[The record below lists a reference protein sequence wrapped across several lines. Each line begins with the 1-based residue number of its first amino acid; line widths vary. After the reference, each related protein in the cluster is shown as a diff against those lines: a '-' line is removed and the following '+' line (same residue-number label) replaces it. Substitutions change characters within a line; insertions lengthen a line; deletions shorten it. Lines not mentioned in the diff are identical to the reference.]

1 MAEAAPVVAADPTVE
16 NAVTEDM
23 SIAQDAPQE
32 QQGGRM
38 TLENDW
44 RMGPPYVMDENKKR
58 YAIENVK
65 PEDATPV
72 APVEPTYKTV
82 RVGHGSFKID
92 SRATPDAIAKA
103 RQSYIETNF
112 EFFNG
117 MDRTTGASWG
127 VTKAVGDA
135 LSPED
140 KLATLRKFYPDAL
153 PFGEDNFIFTNRD
166 TGKVTLYNVPGF
178 TLKDLARFAREGTIA
193 VGSTLVGTAS
203 GLAAVSTGPGAPVA
217 VPLAATAGAVWGGAQ
232 TASLYDFLSETFGE
246 TVRSESI
253 MARTGENFT
262 QGLYAGAGESVGR
275 VVVPA
280 VIGSVKKGL
289 GGGTAKAQ
297 QIYETL
303 VKNNIRPTAGAVT
316 EGRGVGVIEKALDQA
331 AASATRMKNQIN
343 EVIDGAQ
350 AAAERLAS
358 KIGTPRSQQGAGEAM
373 QKAAESALKRFS
385 QQQAK
390 LETELGEKIGEDTL
404 FSIDSIRG
412 FYDELASMGESMPR
426 FTKRAFGDVKALL
439 DDLIFDASQNGGRIP
454 YSDFRRV
461 RSFFGE
467 KMSDMGEGANRS
479 MWKRMYAHMTD
490 DLKFGAD
497 SLGQG
502 KMFDDAVGFTRGFKQ
517 EYDDFL
523 NKIIDYDAPEA
534 GYRYLIN
541 SRKDGGTSF
550 AKLQEQFTKEEWRDV
565 SATIIQ
571 KMGYKNFGNEADEA
585 FSAATFLSNWQ
596 SISKEAKATLF
607 LGMKDGPALQKSL
620 DGLVEG
626 FAAITKNSR
635 LAGHSNT
642 AAVTHTLNLMN
653 ALGGNFTKVVLGAT
667 ALSGNFLAAAG
678 GLAAAFVGG
687 VVAPNVS
694 ARLLTSPIFVKWL
707 AEGAAV
713 NTGKQAGT
721 HMGRLIGISQSNPE
735 IAAEI
740 DEYISA
746 IQNGIV
752 PTPGVRSTP

>member
-1 MAEAAPVVAADPTVE
+1 
-16 NAVTEDM
+16 
-23 SIAQDAPQE
+23 
-32 QQGGRM
+32 
-38 TLENDW
+38 
-44 RMGPPYVMDENKKR
+44 
-58 YAIENVK
+58 
-65 PEDATPV
+65 
-72 APVEPTYKTV
+72 
-82 RVGHGSFKID
+82 
-92 SRATPDAIAKA
+92 
-103 RQSYIETNF
+103 
-112 EFFNG
+112 
-117 MDRTTGASWG
+117 
-127 VTKAVGDA
+127 
-135 LSPED
+135 
-140 KLATLRKFYPDAL
+140 
-153 PFGEDNFIFTNRD
+153 
-166 TGKVTLYNVPGF
+166 
-178 TLKDLARFAREGTIA
+178 
-193 VGSTLVGTAS
+193 
-203 GLAAVSTGPGAPVA
+203 
-217 VPLAATAGAVWGGAQ
+217 
-232 TASLYDFLSETFGE
+232 
-246 TVRSESI
+246 
-253 MARTGENFT
+253 
-262 QGLYAGAGESVGR
+262 
-275 VVVPA
+275 
-280 VIGSVKKGL
+280 
-289 GGGTAKAQ
+289 
-297 QIYETL
+297 
-303 VKNNIRPTAGAVT
+303 
-316 EGRGVGVIEKALDQA
+316 
-331 AASATRMKNQIN
+331 
-343 EVIDGAQ
+343 
-350 AAAERLAS
+350 
-358 KIGTPRSQQGAGEAM
+358 
-373 QKAAESALKRFS
+373 
-385 QQQAK
+385 
-390 LETELGEKIGEDTL
+390 LETELSAKIGDDTL

-412 FYDELASMGESMPR
+412 FHNELVSMGESMPR
-426 FTKRAFGDVKALL
+426 FAKRAFGDVKLLL

-454 YSDFRRV
+454 YSEFRKV

-467 KMSDMGEGANRS
+467 KMADMGEGANRS
-479 MWKRMYAHMTD
+479 MYKRMYAHMTD

-497 SLGQG
+497 SLGYG

-534 GYRYLIN
+534 GYRHLIN

-620 DGLVEG
+620 DGLLEG

-667 ALSGNFLAAAG
+667 ALSGNFLAASG